1 MENDSVKELIRSA
14 RVRGDSSIRRYNA
27 AVVDQVAAFVCFV
40 LGGLG
45 LREANVSLQLGFNE
59 LTIGLSAYAWYLI
72 YFALTEWL
80 FSATIGK
87 YLFSLRVRSLSLQP
101 CTFSQ
106 SMIRTAMRIIEVN
119 PLLLGALPA
128 ILMIKFTRRGQ
139 RLGEILSGTIV
150 IPAETSP

>member
-1 MENDSVKELIRSA
+1 MESDSVKELIRSA

-27 AVVDQVAAFVCFV
+27 AVVDQVAAFACFAI
-40 LGGLG
+40 GGIGLRDLNVSFRLG
-45 LREANVSLQLGFNE
+45 LSD

-80 FSATIGK
+80 FSTTIGK

-101 CTFSQ
+101 CTLRQ
-106 SMIRTAMRIIEVN
+106 AMIRTAMRMIEVN

-128 ILMIKFTRRGQ
+128 ILMIKFSQRGQ
-139 RLGEILSGTIV
+139 RFGEILSGTIV
-150 IPAETSP
+150 VPADTSP